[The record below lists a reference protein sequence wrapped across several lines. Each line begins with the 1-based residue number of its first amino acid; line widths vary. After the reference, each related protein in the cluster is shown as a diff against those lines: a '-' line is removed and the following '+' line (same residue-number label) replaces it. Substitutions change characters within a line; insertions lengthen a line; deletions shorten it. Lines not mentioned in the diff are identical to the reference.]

1 MPSNDRRP
9 FNAMSDST
17 LLQID
22 GDVERKLALSFADLA
37 AIDARHQVA
46 DVSRLDA
53 KRRGDAVRLTGLL
66 DLAGVRPSAR
76 YITLHASS
84 DDFHASI
91 PLDAVRDR
99 AILIYRLEQEPLP
112 VQAGGPVRFFIPDF
126 AACHTHEVD
135 ECANVKFV
143 DRIELSATRGH
154 DNRPEEERAHAELHR
169 RQAEGGD
176 S

>member
-1 MPSNDRRP
+1 MPSNNRRP

-22 GDVERKLALSFADLA
+22 GDVERTLALSFADLA

-46 DVSRLDA
+46 DVSRLDP
-53 KRRGDAVRLTGLL
+53 KRRGDAVRLAGLL
-66 DLAGVRPSAR
+66 ELAGVRPSAR

-112 VQAGGPVRFFIPDF
+112 AKAGGPVRFFIPDF

-143 DRIELSATRGH
+143 DRIELSPTRGR
-154 DNRPEEERAHAELHR
+154 DNRPEEEREHAELHR
-169 RQAEGGD
+169 RQAEGGC
-176 S
+176 